1 MASYSKR
8 EFQEA
13 HMLNRKL
20 TSKNYHFE
28 AELTNMN
35 MLQKNKFL
43 VASSDSVTT
52 LLQNQS
58 FTQIIYSIRY
68 KQNLIISTIL
78 KIQTTNPLQS

>member
-1 MASYSKR
+1 
-8 EFQEA
+8 
-13 HMLNRKL
+13 
-20 TSKNYHFE
+20 
-28 AELTNMN
+28 
-35 MLQKNKFL
+35 MLQKNKFP

-68 KQNLIISTIL
+68 KQNLIIPTIL